1 MMNRFF
7 ALLLAL
13 TFASVTVSSACT
25 AAADDDWIHFTLE
38 PSQNGEGK
46 IQARF
51 RNGELGHRDSDW
63 SAGFMPSDLIGLDL
77 AGFRRPGSQSL
88 RFALVREA
96 GRLDCAGNGGGSLA
110 SGNCRFTPD
119 AAFTQMLVSRGVG
132 RPTKRQALGLM
143 ALNARREILDAVAT
157 AHYPTPT
164 IDDLMALT
172 AVGVTGPYISQM
184 AQAGYRPKS
193 IKALIE
199 FKALNI
205 TPQWI
210 GGFVRAGYANL
221 PGDEL
226 VQLKAMN
233 ITPDY
238 ISGFERAGYRKLP
251 VDTLVQLK
259 ALNITPDFV
268 RWASAGRSTMPPI
281 NALVEMKI
289 FGRKR

>member
-1 MMNRFF
+1 MNRFL

-13 TFASVTVSSACT
+13 VFASVTVSSACT
-25 AAADDDWIHFTLE
+25 AARGNDWISFTLE
-38 PSQNGEGK
+38 PSNNGDGK

-51 RNGELGHRDSDW
+51 RNGDRGHHDDNW

-77 AGFRRPGSQSL
+77 AGFRGAGSQPL

-96 GRLDCAGNGGGSLA
+96 GRLDCAGNGGSSHA
-110 SGNCRFTPD
+110 WGNCRFTPD
-119 AAFTQMLVSRGVG
+119 AAFTQMLISRGIG
-132 RPTKRQALGLM
+132 QPTQEQGLGLM
-143 ALNARREILDAVAT
+143 ALNVRRDIVDAIAAAR
-157 AHYPTPT
+157 YPTPT
-164 IDDLMALT
+164 IDNLMGLT

-184 AQAGYRPKS
+184 AQAGYRPKT
-193 IKALIE
+193 IDGLIE

-205 TPQWI
+205 TPEWI

-238 ISGFERAGYRKLP
+238 IAAFDRAGYRKLP

-268 RWASAGRSTMPPI
+268 RSASAGRSTMPPVDE
-281 NALVEMKI
+281 LVEMKI
-289 FGRKR
+289 FGRKH